1 LGDAVSMLILIA
13 LPSVLG
19 CAPGAHPIVAGIA
32 LTVDGAAI
40 LIASR

>member
-1 LGDAVSMLILIA
+1 MFICIA
-13 LPSVLG
+13 LPSVLE
-19 CAPGAHPIVAGIA
+19 CAPGAHLIVAGIA

>member
-1 LGDAVSMLILIA
+1 MLILIA

-19 CAPGAHPIVAGIA
+19 CAPGANPIVAGIA

>member
-1 LGDAVSMLILIA
+1 MLILIA
-13 LPSVLG
+13 SPFVLG
-19 CAPGAHPIVAGIA
+19 CAPGAHLIVAGIA